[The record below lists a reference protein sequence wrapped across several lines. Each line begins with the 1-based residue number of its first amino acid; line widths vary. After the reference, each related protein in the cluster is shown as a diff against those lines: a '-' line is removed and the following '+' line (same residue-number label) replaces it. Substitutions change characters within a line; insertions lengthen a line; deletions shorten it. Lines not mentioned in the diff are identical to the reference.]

1 MHERIWEVLPWYVNG
16 TLTPEETEAVDQH
29 AAVCPRCREEL
40 AACRTASQA
49 VAQAGEVAPTPHPV
63 RLARLLARIDRQE
76 KGEGQSGARA
86 VLARLRALFKPAAQ
100 PLPWMLAAQV
110 AVLVLIGALL
120 FWPRGGD
127 LPSAQFRTLSAPT
140 AQPAPQFTLRLVFD
154 ERATEGEIRQL
165 LLSVRGEITG
175 GPSPF
180 GAYTVAVPATG
191 DSLAT
196 VLHHLRGASV
206 VELAEPVA
214 EPNVVDTA
222 AERGDG

>member
-1 MHERIWEVLPWYVNG
+1 MHERFWEVLPWYVNG
-16 TLTPEETEAVDQH
+16 TLTPEEAKAVDQH

-40 AACRTASQA
+40 AACRSLSQA

-63 RLARLLARIDRQE
+63 RLARLLGRIDRQE
-76 KGEGQSGARA
+76 KGEGQGGARA
-86 VLARLRALFKPAAQ
+86 VLARLRGLFKPAAQ

-120 FWPRGGD
+120 FWPRGGEQ
-127 LPSAQFRTLSAPT
+127 SGAQFRTLSAP
-140 AQPAPQFTLRLVFD
+140 AALPAPQFTLRLVFD
-154 ERATEGEIRQL
+154 EQATEGEIRQL

-180 GAYTVAVPATG
+180 GTYTVAVPATG
-191 DSLAT
+191 DALAT
-196 VLHHLRGASV
+196 VLHHLRGAPV
-206 VELAEPVA
+206 VELAEPLA
-214 EPNVVDTA
+214 GDTA